1 MNYAEIYNR
10 WLNSAQLDEATKAE
24 LKSIQGNEEEIKD
37 RFFQDLEFGTGGLR
51 GVIGAGTNRINRYTV
66 RKATRGYA
74 EYIKKAGVEACRRGV
89 VIAHDNR
96 RFSRE
101 FCLETAGVLAANG
114 IRAYIFN
121 SLRTTPELSFTVRH
135 LGAFGG
141 IVITA
146 SHNPPEYN
154 GYKLYDEHGCQFV
167 PRQTDAVLAEIQ
179 KITDPLSVQTLSLE
193 NAGDLISVLD
203 SEIDERYYD
212 AVASISLNP
221 NVKKEIKIIYSPQHG
236 TGNIPVRTLMDR
248 LGYNVIPVLE
258 QCDPDPEFSNTKD
271 PNPESEAAYELAL
284 QYAKKH
290 DADIVIT
297 NDPDCDRL
305 GVAVKRGNDFVRM
318 TGNQSAAVLLEYI
331 LSNRKKQGTLP
342 ENGVMFNTV
351 VTSDLGDRIC
361 ADYGISTEKTLTGF
375 KFIGDKI
382 HQHELVGD
390 KTFVFGYEESYGCLI
405 GDFVRDKDAVQASV
419 MLCEAAAYY
428 HQQGKTLLD
437 ILDRLYEKYGYFV
450 DALETI
456 KFKGLDVQQ
465 KTTLLMNAYRNDPP
479 RSVDGIEISEIQDF
493 CSEEMMAKGF
503 PKSNVLKFILADGSW
518 VAVRPS
524 GTEPKCKF
532 YYSAVANHPNQ
543 AKAKLESLRDVFT
556 NYLKIIQPDKQ
567 NK

>member
-1 MNYAEIYNR
+1 MDYINTYNY
-10 WLNSAQLDEATKAE
+10 WLNNTGIDKDTKEE
-24 LKSIQGNEEEIKD
+24 LKAIQENKEEIKE
-37 RFFQDLEFGTGGLR
+37 RFFKELEFGTGGLR
-51 GVIGAGTNRINRYTV
+51 GVIGAGINRINRYTV
-66 RKATRGYA
+66 RKATQGYA
-74 EYIKKAGVEACRRGV
+74 EYIKKAGEDACRRGV

-96 RFSRE
+96 LFSKE
-101 FCLETAGVLAANG
+101 FCLETAGVLAKNG
-114 IRAYIFN
+114 IRAYIFQ
-121 SLRTTPELSFTVRH
+121 SLRTTPELSYTVRH

-154 GYKLYDEHGCQFV
+154 GYKLYDERGCQFV
-167 PRQTDAVLAEIQ
+167 PAQTDAVLAEIQ
-179 KITDPLSVQTLSLE
+179 KINDPLSVQAISVE
-193 NAGDLISVLD
+193 EAGDLITVLG
-203 SEIDERYYD
+203 DEVDESYYN

-221 NVKKEIKIIYSPQHG
+221 NVKKDIRIVYSPQHG
-236 TGNIPVRTLMDR
+236 TGNIPVRTLLKR
-248 LGYNVIPVLE
+248 LGYDVISVLE

-271 PNPESEAAYELAL
+271 PNPESAAAYELAL
-284 QYAKKH
+284 RYAQKY

-305 GVAVKRGNDFVRM
+305 GVAVKHGDGFVRM
-318 TGNQSAAVLLEYI
+318 TGNQSAVVLLEYI

-382 HQHELVGD
+382 YQHELAND

-405 GDFVRDKDAVQASV
+405 ADFVRDKDAVQASV

-428 HQQGKTLLD
+428 RQQGKTLLD
-437 ILDRLYEKYGYFV
+437 VLDELFERYGYFV
-450 DALETI
+450 DTLETI

-465 KTTLLMNAYRNDPP
+465 KTTTLMNAFRNDPP
-479 RSVDGIEISEIQDF
+479 KSVGGIAVSEIQDF
-493 CSEEMMAKGF
+493 CSEDMTKKGF
-503 PKSNVLKFILADGSW
+503 PRSNVLKFLFEDGSW

-532 YYSAVANHPNQ
+532 YYSAVANKKTQ
-543 AKAKLESLRDVFT
+543 ATTTLESLKSAFIGYT
-556 NYLKIIQPDKQ
+556 EKI
-567 NK
+567 